1 MADGRVDTNQGGS
14 RITMRINTK
23 KITTVTAAFALAMGA
38 TFSLSACFSNP
49 IEGLVKGGAGEII
62 KNATG
67 ADVDLG
73 GTSIPQDFPPQI
85 PIAEGEIEYGGSAKV
100 DGNKM
105 WTVRI
110 KTNDASSFSKVQ
122 SKLLSS
128 GFEEGFVTEGETQMG
143 SYEGHGYSLI
153 LNLDKIDGAYGLTY
167 VVSDGEDEE

>member
-23 KITTVTAAFALAMGA
+23 KITTVTAAFALAIGA

-73 GTSIPQDFPPQI
+73 GTSIPQNFPPQI
-85 PIAEGEIEYGGSAKV
+85 PVAEGEVEFGGSVTV
-100 DGNKM
+100 DGTTI
-105 WTVRI
+105 WTLRI
-110 KTNDASSFSKVQ
+110 KTDDASSFSKVQ
-122 SKLLSS
+122 SQLLAS
-128 GFEEGFVTEGETQMG
+128 GFTEGFVTDGETQMG
-143 SYEGHGYSLI
+143 SYEGHGYSLV
-153 LNLDKIDGAYGLTY
+153 LNLDKVDGSYGLTY
-167 VVSDGEDEE
+167 VVSDGDAE